1 MIEGAQQTVHTS
13 LEIQRLIPQG
23 LKRTIQLRHGLQLLD
38 ARREMILQGRCL
50 IHTVAETPKQQG
62 QTLQQPHAMDEAVLI
77 LFQPLLLVGV
87 VEIGSLQ
94 LLQLLFLFSLL
105 LFGALLLLL
114 KCRQGICG
122 LAPFGPGISHLN
134 FELSQ
139 CRSTETVKPEPLL
152 PRPRQQL
159 GLSLNREIN
168 QQRPQLKQLLT
179 VHCAAIQPTATG
191 ITITLLPFPFAA
203 DQKLLFGIKFR
214 RNQPLLEGWVEL
226 KRSLDPGAIRTRP
239 QQTNAAGTL
248 RSTQYRI
255 EGIKKDRFTGTGL
268 TGEHRE
274 TRAELQ
280 FKTLNQSD
288 VLQQQTGEH
297 VQPCDDADRSG
308 SSVRLEGVSDIPM
321 N

>member
-1 MIEGAQQTVHTS
+1 MCIRDS
-13 LEIQRLIPQG
+13 LEIQGLIKQG

-38 ARREMILQGRCL
+38 ARREVILQRRRL
-50 IHTVAETPKQQG
+50 IDTIADSPKQQG

-94 LLQLLFLFSLL
+94 LLQLLLMFSLL
-105 LFGALLLLL
+105 LFGALLLML
-114 KCRQGICG
+114 KCRQGICN

-168 QQRPQLKQLLT
+168 QQRPELKQLLT
-179 VHCAAIQPTATG
+179 VHRAAVQPAATG
-191 ITITLLPFPFAA
+191 ITITLLPFPFAT
-203 DQKLLFGIKFR
+203 DQELLFGVKLR
-214 RNQPLLEGWVEL
+214 RDQPLLEGWVEL
-226 KRSLDPGAIRTRP
+226 KRSLDPGAIRTSP

-248 RSTQYRI
+248 RSTQHRI
-255 EGIKKDRFTGTGL
+255 EGIKKYRFTGAGL

-274 TRAELQ
+274 TGAEIQ

-288 VLQQQTGEH
+288 VLQLQTGEH

-308 SSVRLEGVSDIPM
+308 SSVRLEGVSDILM

>member
-1 MIEGAQQTVHTS
+1 
-13 LEIQRLIPQG
+13 
-23 LKRTIQLRHGLQLLD
+23 
-38 ARREMILQGRCL
+38 MILQRRRL
-50 IHTVAETPKQQG
+50 IDTIADSAKQQG

-94 LLQLLFLFSLL
+94 LLQLLFLFSPL

-114 KCRQGICG
+114 KGHQGICS
-122 LAPFGPGISHLN
+122 LAPFGPGISHPCFDLG
-134 FELSQ
+134 Q

-168 QQRPQLKQLLT
+168 QQRPELKQLLT
-179 VHCAAIQPTATG
+179 VHRAAVQPAATG
-191 ITITLLPFPFAA
+191 ITITLLPFPFAT
-203 DQKLLFGIKFR
+203 DQELLFGVKLR
-214 RNQPLLEGWVEL
+214 RDQPLLEGWVEL
-226 KRSLDPGAIRTRP
+226 KRSLDPGAIRTSP

-248 RSTQYRI
+248 RSTQHRI
-255 EGIKKDRFTGTGL
+255 EGIEKDRFTGAGL